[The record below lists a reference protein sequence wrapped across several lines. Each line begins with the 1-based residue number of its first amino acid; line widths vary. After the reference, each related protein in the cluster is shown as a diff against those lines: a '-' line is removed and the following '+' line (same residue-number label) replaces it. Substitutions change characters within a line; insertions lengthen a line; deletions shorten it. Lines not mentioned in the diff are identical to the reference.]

1 MAAARIGPALLRGA
15 GELREE
21 VKTGEGLNDGAGV
34 SVGGQKNLPEVPA
47 LMRVSRSERP
57 APR

>member
-21 VKTGEGLNDGAGV
+21 VKTSEGLNDGAGV
-34 SVGGQKNLPEVPA
+34 WVGGQNNLPEVPA
-47 LMRVSRSERP
+47 P
-57 APR
+57 CG

>member
-1 MAAARIGPALLRGA
+1 M
-15 GELREE
+15 REE

-34 SVGGQKNLPEVPA
+34 SVGGQNNLPEVPA
-47 LMRVSRSERP
+47 PMRMSRRERL